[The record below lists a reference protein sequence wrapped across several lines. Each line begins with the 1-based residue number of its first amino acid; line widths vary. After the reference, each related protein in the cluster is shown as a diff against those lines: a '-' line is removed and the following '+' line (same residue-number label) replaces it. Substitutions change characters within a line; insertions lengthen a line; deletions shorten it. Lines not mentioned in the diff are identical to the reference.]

1 MNSGILPGV
10 IRGLGKARIRFDL
23 AYKNR
28 KIGSEYS
35 KKYSFLE
42 KLNLKEREFSRSALF
57 KTLKFFSEPEPDEVL
72 FWTVLKLIN
81 AEEVGG
87 LCYPKEELKK
97 FILEKN
103 KTLEPEKSWEK
114 YFANPSTDLLFEE
127 EGMIYLNHL
136 YRIEKTVC
144 MYLEKFLDTKI
155 NEKFKAFKD
164 KKLSEEQVSIVNS
177 IFKNSISFL
186 SGGPGTGK
194 TTIIQAILL
203 SGIEN
208 KMQICEFTPL
218 QIKQSIT
225 GYGKAD
231 KRQMQK
237 MVAMILNLKEKIKS
251 DDAADALGVALC
263 ASQSLWM
270 EKFKRK

>member
-127 EGMIYLNHL
+127 EGRL
-136 YRIEKTVC
+136 
-144 MYLEKFLDTKI
+144 
-155 NEKFKAFKD
+155 A
-164 KKLSEEQVSIVNS
+164 
-177 IFKNSISFL
+177 
-186 SGGPGTGK
+186 
-194 TTIIQAILL
+194 
-203 SGIEN
+203 
-208 KMQICEFTPL
+208 
-218 QIKQSIT
+218 
-225 GYGKAD
+225 
-231 KRQMQK
+231 
-237 MVAMILNLKEKIKS
+237 
-251 DDAADALGVALC
+251 ALGLIGRPHLARMIRIVAATAIHTTDRERVSATGHGQCGRKLRRKDEGHGVPFWEGEFMRQC
-263 ASQSLWM
+263 AIVAHGRASRLVKLPM
-270 EKFKRK
+270 E